1 MEVATADRVK
11 PRRLPGVDG
20 VWVAIG
26 ADSVIFAI
34 LFLSFMQARLKDPA
48 VFEASRQ
55 TLNMHLGGIDTL
67 ILLTSSWSVAL
78 AIQAIKRDLVDRV
91 PRFLLGGAL
100 TGLMFMVSK
109 SIEYFQK
116 FADGIT
122 PGHQR
127 LLHVVLHADR
137 NSPLA
142 RCVWHQP
149 ADLLVDQVPARH
161 LQHLNRVVP
170 ECVAS
175 YWHLVDLLWVV
186 MFPLLYL
193 HEGGLMSVLR
203 ERVTMGVAGP
213 DGVDLRDDVGSVQ
226 GSVQPH
232 RRGGRDLPDRRGQG
246 QVRHPG
252 LHGATRCT
260 DPGACRR

>member
-1 MEVATADRVK
+1 MSTLSRMPVATADRVK

-34 LFLSFMQARLKDPA
+34 LFMSFMQARLTDPG

-78 AIQAIKRDLVDRV
+78 AIQALKRGLVDRV
-91 PRFLLGGAL
+91 PRYVLGGAL

-116 FADGIT
+116 FAEGLTPATNDFYMWYFTLTGI
-122 PGHQR
+122 H
-127 LLHVVLHADR
+127 LLHVIFGTCLLTYVWI
-137 NSPLA
+137 NSRRA
-142 RCVWHQP
+142 
-149 ADLLVDQVPARH
+149 AYSSS
-161 LQHLNRVVP
+161 NRVVP

-175 YWHLVDLLWVV
+175 YWHLVDLLWIVI
-186 MFPLLYL
+186 FPLLYL
-193 HEGGLMSVLR
+193 MK
-203 ERVTMGVAGP
+203 A
-213 DGVDLRDDVGSVQ
+213 
-226 GSVQPH
+226 
-232 RRGGRDLPDRRGQG
+232 
-246 QVRHPG
+246 
-252 LHGATRCT
+252 A
-260 DPGACRR
+260 

>member
-1 MEVATADRVK
+1 VSTLSAVGVAAADRVK

-34 LFLSFMQARLKDPA
+34 LFMSFMQARLKDPA

-55 TLNMHLGGIDTL
+55 TLNMTLGGIDTL

-78 AIQAIKRDLVDRV
+78 AVQAMKRDQIDRE
-91 PRFLLGGAL
+91 PRLLLGGAV

-122 PGHQR
+122 PATNDFFMWYFTLTGIH
-127 LLHVVLHADR
+127 LLHVVFGTSLLTYLWIRSLRGTYDHLHRA
-137 NSPLA
+137 
-142 RCVWHQP
+142 
-149 ADLLVDQVPARH
+149 
-161 LQHLNRVVP
+161 VP
-170 ECVAS
+170 ESVAS

-186 MFPLLYL
+186 LFPLLYL
-193 HEGGLMSVLR
+193 MKAL
-203 ERVTMGVAGP
+203 
-213 DGVDLRDDVGSVQ
+213 
-226 GSVQPH
+226 
-232 RRGGRDLPDRRGQG
+232 
-246 QVRHPG
+246 
-252 LHGATRCT
+252 
-260 DPGACRR
+260 